1 MNFNPLSFD
10 AAAFLWLYRLCLV
23 ANLGLSWFA
32 ANRLRP
38 TGQMQSVDDPDSLA
52 LLAGG
57 TDRLTETAI
66 ARLLANGIFTATG
79 PGFDRSAGAGVV
91 PPDTVDRAMAA
102 LPMPARWAD
111 LRRVADVEAARLRR
125 SLESRDLMMD
135 DETVARLRLVQFL
148 PFAAL
153 LALGTARLLRGLMLG
168 NPVGILV
175 SLLAITL
182 VIGLTRLVVDRRTH
196 AGIAAIR
203 LARRNARRLRLA
215 PTRPEMPLAVA
226 MFGTVVLA
234 GSALE
239 PLYHLR
245 CASNRSR
252 IDASSGDSGCGGGG
266 CGGCGG

>member
-10 AAAFLWLYRLCLV
+10 AAGFLWLYGLALV
-23 ANLGLSWFA
+23 ASLGLSWFA

-38 TGQMQSVDDPDSLA
+38 TGQNQSVDDPDSLA

-66 ARLLANGIFTATG
+66 ARLLANGLFTASG
-79 PGFDRSAGAGVV
+79 PGFDRSAAAGVV
-91 PPDTVDRAMAA
+91 PSGGVDRAMAA

-111 LRRVADVEAARLRR
+111 LRRVAGVEAARLRR
-125 SLESRDLMMD
+125 SLESCGLMLD
-135 DETVARLRLVQFL
+135 DDMVARLRLVQFV
-148 PFAAL
+148 PFTAL
-153 LALGTARLLRGLMLG
+153 LALGTARLLRGVMLG

-182 VIGLTRLVVDRRTH
+182 VIGLARLVVDRRTH
-196 AGIAAIR
+196 AGIAAVR
-203 LARRNARRLRLA
+203 LARRKARRLRLA

-239 PLYHLR
+239 PLYRLR
-245 CASNRSR
+245 CGSDGGS